1 MTFTDVRPQSP
12 RWLMIKG
19 RKEEAL
25 QVLARLHARGDT
37 SDTFVQAEYAEIEA
51 KVTAESQ
58 VRSGW
63 VEVSGISSRV
73 PSTLTRTTRSSECLP
88 TYVEYSS
95 VSSFNSP
102 SK

>member
-1 MTFTDVRPQSP
+1 
-12 RWLMIKG
+12 MIKG

-58 VRSGW
+58 VSSGW
-63 VEVSGISSRV
+63 VEVSKSSLHIGQRR
-73 PSTLTRTTRSSECLP
+73 LTARRRSSASLP
-88 TYVEYSS
+88 TCAEYFW
-95 VSSFNSP
+95 VSSSNSP
-102 SK
+102 FR